1 VEGPCSKK
9 TQAWPDCCGPCDTYP
24 AQPCPPFT
32 GHWPADSSRRSL
44 AATSWPRRCL
54 ISSRV
59 TWVEGGSSGRKSDHS
74 FFIHQRKSS
83 LGCKHCNSGTGEIK
97 NPHVSQPY
105 FSSCNTWSEISI
117 FSCTCLSQIP
127 IPGPPLRESKD
138 PLSLEESRMFTQE
151 FTVLAIFMDDETDG
165 TCFVSWSMFVVQIL
179 HVPR

>member
-1 VEGPCSKK
+1 MKRRLRLWNQGAKNVEGPCSKK

-105 FSSCNTWSEISI
+105 FFILQYLVGDIDLLMYLFIPNTDTRPSI
-117 FSCTCLSQIP
+117 KRIQRSIVT
-127 IPGPPLRESKD
+127 
-138 PLSLEESRMFTQE
+138 
-151 FTVLAIFMDDETDG
+151 
-165 TCFVSWSMFVVQIL
+165 
-179 HVPR
+179 

>member
-1 VEGPCSKK
+1 MWNQGAKNVEGPCSKK

-74 FFIHQRKSS
+74 FLSINASLPWDVSTATPAPGRSRIPMFRSLIFHPAILGRRYRSS
-83 LGCKHCNSGTGEIK
+83 
-97 NPHVSQPY
+97 HVLVYPKYRYQ
-105 FSSCNTWSEISI
+105 
-117 FSCTCLSQIP
+117 
-127 IPGPPLRESKD
+127 
-138 PLSLEESRMFTQE
+138 
-151 FTVLAIFMDDETDG
+151 A
-165 TCFVSWSMFVVQIL
+165 L
-179 HVPR
+179 H